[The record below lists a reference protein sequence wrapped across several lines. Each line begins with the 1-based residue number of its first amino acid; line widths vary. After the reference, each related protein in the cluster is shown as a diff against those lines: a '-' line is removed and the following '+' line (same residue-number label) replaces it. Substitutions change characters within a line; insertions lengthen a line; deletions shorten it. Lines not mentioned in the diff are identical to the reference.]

1 MTPHHTAELEAMKSG
16 YQEIKNRV
24 NLLDKPLTVP
34 FYQVVP
40 RMRQLHSSLK
50 PQIQERV
57 FRLSGVGSPFT
68 SLQLNTVNEHA
79 EHISGTA
86 PLTIGTD
93 SLVPI
98 VARSSKDESSPITGS
113 QASERPTG
121 RSSFRTIATIKNT
134 LQYLNKL
141 SSCMTTRKE
150 PSSVASSILSDS
162 PLEPTMIQQTTLRED
177 SATTRPFGK
186 SQTGETA
193 RSPHILA
200 NRAMGK
206 AARSEILVPQ
216 AGRNTDAMNEAR
228 LARPKGIIINQNL
241 PYSNSLRETTVGPH
255 SEDHAPRETSY
266 IAHYLLHPN
275 EAQNQPAGHYPS
287 TGPSVLNHGEK
298 TTRASTVLE
307 TNLVRSGIQ
316 LGRLA
321 IDRGSAR
328 GELHGD
334 VLDVVKGFLA
344 DDKIQI
350 MWNYVEAKLLFF
362 SSRKFKP
369 SNREE
374 GKYLLEFLQS
384 LFLFSDYIYTYRLL
398 PPQFLKNIKI
408 SRLPYISSIIE
419 LQVKTMFL
427 KNREFFH
434 ATESMIP
441 QMDFLTTGPSLKHLH
456 RSMKAIPSQHHIYL
470 VRPALREIF
479 HLTNLFDT
487 TNISNLRFKQIR
499 TRFCRGTFFNVAR
512 QLSSALREA
521 PDMDYRAR
529 DEYLSVVSLID
540 DMIKFFQDPPRGEL
554 PTDKDRVEFQIIFY
568 SLDFFDKY
576 FQPIMGAM
584 KRTQMIP
591 QLFEQQL
598 DYMRSF
604 LKFFQNQ
611 LQDPS
616 LYQYFKKDRTFMK
629 MYRDRSAENESLR
642 QWIKIVPLTL
652 FYDIKIPS
660 LFGIRRSPKFSMWMC
675 KRI

>member
-228 LARPKGIIINQNL
+228 LARPKGIIINQICHTRTPYEKPPLAPILKITHREKRHTLRTICSTPTKHKTNPQVTTPRLDLQSSIMARRQPGPPLFWKPTWSEVEFNL
-241 PYSNSLRETTVGPH
+241 EGW
-255 SEDHAPRETSY
+255 
-266 IAHYLLHPN
+266 
-275 EAQNQPAGHYPS
+275 
-287 TGPSVLNHGEK
+287 
-298 TTRASTVLE
+298 
-307 TNLVRSGIQ
+307 
-316 LGRLA
+316 RLIVA
-321 IDRGSAR
+321 RRG
-328 GELHGD
+328 
-334 VLDVVKGFLA
+334 V
-344 DDKIQI
+344 
-350 MWNYVEAKLLFF
+350 NYTEMCWML
-362 SSRKFKP
+362 KFKP

-441 QMDFLTTGPSLKHLH
+441 QMDFLTT
-456 RSMKAIPSQHHIYL
+456 AIPSQHHIYL
-470 VRPALREIF
+470 
-479 HLTNLFDT
+479 
-487 TNISNLRFKQIR
+487 IR

-554 PTDKDRVEFQIIFY
+554 PTDKDRVEFQIIFTVWTFRQVFPTNHGCHETNT
-568 SLDFFDKY
+568 D
-576 FQPIMGAM
+576 
-584 KRTQMIP
+584 
-591 QLFEQQL
+591 
-598 DYMRSF
+598 
-604 LKFFQNQ
+604 
-611 LQDPS
+611 DPS
-616 LYQYFKKDRTFMK
+616 TFRTTTRLHEKFPQIFPEPVTRSESLSYFKKDRTFMK

-642 QWIKIVPLTL
+642 QWI
-652 FYDIKIPS
+652 
-660 LFGIRRSPKFSMWMC
+660 R
-675 KRI
+675 